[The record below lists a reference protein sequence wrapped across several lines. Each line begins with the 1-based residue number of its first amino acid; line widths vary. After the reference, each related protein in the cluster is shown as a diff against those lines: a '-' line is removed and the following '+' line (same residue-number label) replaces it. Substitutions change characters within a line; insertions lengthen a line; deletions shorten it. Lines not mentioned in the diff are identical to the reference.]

1 MKTWAVGPIG
11 IALTLAL
18 LLGSVADRSG
28 AMWLAARALGFAA
41 CMVLGWRAG
50 AQLIYGL
57 AGAFVLLALF
67 GSRALDLSLACLAF
81 TLLRLRLSHWAGLL
95 AAIGLAGS
103 LSFAYA
109 QLQPGWAPLLLPF
122 HNRNHYAVFC
132 ELALPVF
139 FYAARRSRGRLYW
152 AAIAILYLTALAAGS
167 RMGAVLLSLEVCAL
181 WVATQGR
188 EKLWLAIPGLGIVA
202 SLFLFLVGRERLQN
216 PLTGD
221 HRLEIW
227 NSSWQM
233 VAAHPFVGWGLQE
246 FTRIYPAYASFDN
259 GEFVNAAHC
268 DWLEWAV
275 EMGVPFVAVCLFAFM
290 GWLRKTIHF
299 YPSWGILVGALH
311 ATVDYPFHLPGILVF
326 AAALA
331 GSIEANGTRLETQ
344 PTDRKRRN
352 S

>member
-1 MKTWAVGPIG
+1 MKTWPVAQIG
-11 IALTLAL
+11 VALTLAL
-18 LLGSVADRSG
+18 LLASVADRSG
-28 AMWLAARALGFAA
+28 ALWLAARGLGFAV
-41 CMVLGWRAG
+41 CIVLGWRAG
-50 AQLIYGL
+50 ANLVYAL
-57 AGAFVLLALF
+57 AGAFALVALF
-67 GSRALDLSLACLAF
+67 GIRALDLSLACLAF
-81 TLLRLRLSHWAGLL
+81 SLLRLRLSHWAALL
-95 AAIGLAGS
+95 AAIGVTGAI
-103 LSFAYA
+103 SFAYV
-109 QLQPGWAPLLLPF
+109 QFQPLWAPALFPF

-132 ELALPVF
+132 ELALPVL
-139 FYAARRSRGRLYW
+139 FYMARLSRGQLDW
-152 AAIAILYLTALAAGS
+152 VVIAILFFTALAAGS
-167 RMGAVLLSLEVCAL
+167 RTGAILLSLEICAL
-181 WVATQGR
+181 WVATEGR

-202 SLFLFLVGRERLQN
+202 SLFAFFAGPDRLQN
-216 PLTGD
+216 PLAGD

-233 VAAHPFVGWGLQE
+233 VAAHPFLGWGLQE

-275 EMGVPFVAVCLFAFM
+275 EMGVTSVMGFFFALQH
-290 GWLRKTIHF
+290 WLRKSIHF

-331 GSIEANGTRLETQ
+331 GSIEANGTRHETQ